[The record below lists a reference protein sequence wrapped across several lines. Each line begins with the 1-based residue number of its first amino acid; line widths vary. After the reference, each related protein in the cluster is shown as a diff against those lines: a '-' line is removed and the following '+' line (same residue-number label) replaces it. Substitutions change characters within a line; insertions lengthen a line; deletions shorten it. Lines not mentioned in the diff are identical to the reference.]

1 MKKIIENNEEEQKR
15 KNLEPNPESKHL
27 YILWYLQGEKYQKD
41 AADFYNVNLVR

>member
-27 YILWYLQGEKYQKD
+27 
-41 AADFYNVNLVR
+41 